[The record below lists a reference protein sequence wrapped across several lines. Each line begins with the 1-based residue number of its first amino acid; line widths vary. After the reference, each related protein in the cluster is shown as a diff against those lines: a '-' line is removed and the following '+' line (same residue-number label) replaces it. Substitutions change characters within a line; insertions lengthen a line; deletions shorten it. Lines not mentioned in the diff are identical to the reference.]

1 MIYDPKFDFHGAF
14 DAAGNEIAVLDEYM
28 MNYGNLMVFMG
39 AQTPD
44 CPQLDEYLEE
54 WGIVY
59 GEATVRDASSAVST
73 DGMDLIASLADDG
86 ELGSSV
92 TQDIKAWFAAH
103 YDCTGARPLYQPY
116 DDKKRAG
123 HQQRADHHA
132 ICGVYCGGWQCD
144 DRDKSI

>member
-1 MIYDPKFDFHGAF
+1 MDLTQDTLAEETSVVVIYDPKFDFHGAF

-59 GEATVRDASSAVST
+59 GEATVRDESSAVST
-73 DGMDLIASLADDG
+73 GGMDLIASLADDG
-86 ELGSSV
+86 ELG
-92 TQDIKAWFAAH
+92 ILGYPGYEGIGFATH
-103 YDCTGARPLYQPY
+103 YDCTGSA
-116 DDKKRAG
+116 A
-123 HQQRADHHA
+123 A
-132 ICGVYCGGWQCD
+132 V
-144 DRDKSI
+144 STV